1 MCKVHCIPILLDTFD
16 QFCLSFH
23 VPVCV
28 CTCAYKFLGSPLYN
42 RHCAWLLPQADHH
55 SQNCSDLCVG

>member
-1 MCKVHCIPILLDTFD
+1 MCKVHCISILLDTCD

-42 RHCAWLLPQADHH
+42 RHCAWHKGMVPAP
-55 SQNCSDLCVG
+55 G